1 MLNQVASRAPNK
13 WKEIGLQ
20 LGIQSHQLNSINH
33 HDPIYM
39 HCYMDMFSLWE
50 KKAEPPF
57 TWATIID
64 ALRSPRVLEI
74 VLAHNIEMQLGSS
87 SEP

>member
-1 MLNQVASRAPNK
+1 MLHQVASRAPDK
-13 WKEIGLQ
+13 WKVIGLQ

-33 HDPIYM
+33 RDPI
-39 HCYMDMFSLWE
+39 HCYIDVFSLWE

-64 ALRSPRVLEI
+64 ALRSPIVQEI
-74 VLAHNIEMQLGSS
+74 RIAHDIEMQLGSS
-87 SEP
+87 SKP